1 MLDLLTNQS
10 NVDTAILKF
19 EQLAKFV
26 FHRTSGRIAG
36 CCSTVVNLLIWLI
49 SDSKYDTDRV
59 DHIVKQVF
67 GTTETL
73 FGSNLIAQH
82 HKRIAIMAT
91 RVENSELG
99 MFTNYNGSLPHSRAK
114 SLYKNCC
121 QELINAF

>member
-1 MLDLLTNQS
+1 MLDLLTNKS
-10 NVDTAILKF
+10 DIGTAILKF

-26 FHRTSGRIAG
+26 FHRTSSRVAG
-36 CCSTVVNLLIWLI
+36 CCSTIFNLLIWLI

-73 FGSNLIAQH
+73 FGSNLIAEH
-82 HKRIAIMAT
+82 HKKIAIMAT

-99 MFTNYNGSLPHSRAK
+99 MFTNYNGSSPHSRAK
-114 SLYKNCC
+114 SLYKEHN
-121 QELINAF
+121 L